1 MYIFLKEDISNG
13 NLKKR
18 NMITNIQIENLKC
31 GGCASTI
38 KKGISAI
45 NGVNNVTVDEEN
57 SIVIIESKNADI
69 EEIKMKLSNL
79 GYPKVGDKNSILHK
93 AKSFVSCAVGIIDF

>member
-31 GGCASTI
+31 GGCAATI
-38 KKGISAI
+38 KKGISTI
-45 NGVNNVTVDEEN
+45 NGVHNVAVDVEN
-57 SIVIIESKNADI
+57 SMVTIDSENANLV
-69 EEIKMKLSNL
+69 EIKEKLSNL

-93 AKSFVSCAVGIIDF
+93 AKSFVSCAVGRIDF